1 MIADFGMRIVD
12 CCKNRTEGKP
22 RVMSKK
28 WSVEFPIHSSMSLK
42 SVFRNPKSAILL
54 GAMLY
59 ALCLSADAQ

>member
-1 MIADFGMRIVD
+1 
-12 CCKNRTEGKP
+12 
-22 RVMSKK
+22 MSKK
-28 WSVEFPIHSSMSLK
+28 WSVEFPIHSSMSLT